1 MPIIVTLENLDEDAL
16 VRILTEPRNA
26 LARQYKRLF
35 EMDGVELT
43 FDEEALRAVARKA
56 IERKTGAR
64 GLRAILEDVMLDIMF
79 EIPSRGDI
87 ASCRITEKTIEKE
100 QPPLLVETG
109 VAALP
114 AGKGEKKPRRSA

>member
-1 MPIIVTLENLDEDAL
+1 
-16 VRILTEPRNA
+16 
-26 LARQYKRLF
+26 
-35 EMDGVELT
+35 MDGVELT
-43 FDEEALRAVARKA
+43 FDDEALRAVARKA

-109 VAALP
+109 AAALP
-114 AGKGEKKPRRSA
+114 ASKGEKKPRRSA